1 MAISGTT
8 GMRIRGAVILLFA
21 VPVLALGF
29 WLMHV
34 VQARPLPEWLP
45 QAWRA
50 VPHLNLPAEMTPAQ
64 RWSSAPGV
72 GSLFLLAFGMISG
85 VQGALMVIL
94 GRRSLVLLA
103 AMAMFL
109 LVLIGSG
116 LWYH

>member
-1 MAISGTT
+1 MAISSTT

-21 VPVLALGF
+21 APVLALGF

-34 VQARPLPEWLP
+34 VQARPLPDWVP
-45 QAWRA
+45 QEWRA
-50 VPHLNLPAEMTPAQ
+50 VPHLNLPADMTPAQ
-64 RWSSAPGV
+64 RWGSAPGV
-72 GSLFLLAFGMISG
+72 GCLFMLAFGAIAG

-103 AMAMFL
+103 AMVMFL

-116 LWYH
+116 LWYR

>member
-1 MAISGTT
+1 MEMNGAT

-21 VPVLALGF
+21 LPVLALGP

-34 VQARPLPEWLP
+34 VQDRPLPDWLP
-45 QAWRA
+45 QAWRV
-50 VPHLNLPAEMTPAQ
+50 VPHLNLPADMTPAQ
-64 RWSSAPGV
+64 RWGSAPGV
-72 GSLFLLAFGMISG
+72 GSLFLLSFGVISG

-103 AMAMFL
+103 AMVMFL

-116 LWYH
+116 LWYR